1 MVHIGTYKYTSFF
14 LMFTVFYFIP
24 SLNQSAISGHLGCFQ
39 VFAIEKNASTLYILL
54 CTHVQPL
61 SIKIEIAGQRLHTLL
76 WYTPYCSLQ
85 KLYQTTLSL
94 PAYENACAHSF
105 AHWIC

>member
-1 MVHIGTYKYTSFF
+1 MVLIGTYKYTSFF

-61 SIKIEIAGQRLHTLL
+61 SIKIEITFQRLHTLL
-76 WYTPYCSLQ
+76 
-85 KLYQTTLSL
+85 
-94 PAYENACAHSF
+94 
-105 AHWIC
+105 